1 MQQKKVIIMPK
12 FNGKNTMASIRKF
25 NGKISGLLF
34 IIIDCGVGELAVY
47 MMFFS
52 SASFSR
58 SDHKNDKGVLTDND
72 IGDRLQ
78 YGDTGIVPIG

>member
-1 MQQKKVIIMPK
+1 MGMPK
-12 FNGKNTMASIRKF
+12 FSRKNTMASIRKF

-52 SASFSR
+52 SASLQR
-58 SDHKNDKGVLTDND
+58 SVPKNDKGGLTDND
-72 IGDRLQ
+72 IDDTLQHGDM
-78 YGDTGIVPIG
+78 GITPSG